1 MKIFAVDGIGDIHI
15 LHRDYVMRDV
25 ARKCEVKFSV
35 IAGKIVDG
43 EKYCGH
49 VVKISDDECYA
60 EIETD
65 AKLEAMQNILIDIGG
80 SLYAKI
86 LSNESGHV
94 KICFTSKPECFSE
107 WVKTLF

>member
-25 ARKCEVKFSV
+25 ARKCEVTFSV

-43 EKYCGH
+43 EKYSGH
-49 VVKISDDECYA
+49 VVKISDDERYA

-65 AKLEAMQNILIDIGG
+65 AKIEAMQNLLIDVGG

-86 LSNESGHV
+86 LSKDGG
-94 KICFTSKPECFSE
+94 KITVCFTSKPENFSE
-107 WVKTLF
+107 WIKSLY